1 MIYVVPIINKV
12 CTRVKLAMTEEI
24 QYFHPKLVVSMYSN
38 RPVNQL
44 CLASQYTNITQDIT

>member
-1 MIYVVPIINKV
+1 MVYVVPIINKL
-12 CTRVKLAMTEEI
+12 CTRVTLAMAEEI

-44 CLASQYTNITQDIT
+44 CLASQDTNITQDTT